1 MAAGTLNEAM
11 RIMAV
16 RGVVDARP
24 GPGGGVFVARRPL
37 AEMDWTRA
45 TLGDC
50 AELRAVLEPA
60 VCTAAAG
67 AATRGDLADLAE
79 IVDEM
84 EAALGDGPHAYLR
97 ANWRFHDR
105 VAQLCPNVPMRSV
118 YLTLVDV
125 LARGL
130 DDFAFDD
137 DEAAIAV
144 HRELVEAMA
153 AGDAARLDRAVVA
166 HMARSPL
173 SPKRG

>member
-1 MAAGTLNEAM
+1 MLEAVGAG
-11 RIMAV
+11 
-16 RGVVDARP
+16 G
-24 GPGGGVFVARRPL
+24 RR
-37 AEMDWTRA
+37 RA
-45 TLGDC
+45 PKRRSSPT
-50 AELRAVLEPA
+50 
-60 VCTAAAG
+60 
-67 AATRGDLADLAE
+67 LAE
-79 IVDEM
+79 IVDEV
-84 EAALGDGPHAYLR
+84 EGALGDGPHAYLR

-118 YLTLVDV
+118 SDAGGDV

-166 HMARSPL
+166 HMARPPL